1 MRDMR
6 NQGGGGAT
14 NCPGVIKNGQ
24 GAICVSCMKMDRRA
38 NTKQCM

>member
-6 NQGGGGAT
+6 NQGGGDAT
-14 NCPGVIKNGQ
+14 NCPGVMKNGQ
-24 GAICVSCMKMDRRA
+24 EAICVSCMKMDRRA